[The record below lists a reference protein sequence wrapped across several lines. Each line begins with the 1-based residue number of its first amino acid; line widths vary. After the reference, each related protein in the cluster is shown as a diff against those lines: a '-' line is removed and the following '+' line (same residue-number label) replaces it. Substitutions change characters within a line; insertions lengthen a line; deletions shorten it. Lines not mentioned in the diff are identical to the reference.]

1 MGRMGLVRSRPPR
14 TRPTG
19 VTRNIEE
26 GYGRPEERRNGSNA
40 ALRAVLHAVRDR
52 LTVGETAQMGVQL
65 PMLVCQAMDIT
76 GV

>member
-1 MGRMGLVRSRPPR
+1 MVVQVLASAMVS
-14 TRPTG
+14 
-19 VTRNIEE
+19 
-26 GYGRPEERRNGSNA
+26 